1 VTVGVARAAD
11 WFAATRPRTLSASLA
26 PVAVGIGVAR
36 STGHVVAWH
45 AALAFVVSLSVQIG
59 ANFANDYSD
68 GVRGTDAKRVG
79 PTRLVASG
87 LASPAAV
94 RAAAVASFGLGAA
107 AGLVLAIVMSPWLIL
122 VGAAS
127 IAAAWLYTGGS
138 RPYGYAGYGELFSF
152 VFFGFVATVGTTYVV
167 SGEVPAIAFGAAV
180 PLGAYAT
187 ALLVVNNLRDIATD
201 AEAGKHTLVVRLGD
215 RRSRLLFTAL
225 VVGGVLVSAVVSPW
239 RHFALLGLLA
249 LPAAVVP
256 LRRVRAG
263 ATGAELVPV
272 LEQTGTVHIVL
283 GLLLA
288 IGIAL

>member
-1 VTVGVARAAD
+1 MARAAD
-11 WFAATRPRTLSASLA
+11 WFAATRPRTLSASLT

-45 AALAFVVSLSVQIG
+45 AVLAFVVSLSIQIG

-87 LASPAAV
+87 LARPAAV

-122 VGAAS
+122 VGAAT
-127 IAAAWLYTGGS
+127 IAAAWLYTGGP
-138 RPYGYAGYGELFSF
+138 RPYGYAGYGELFDF

-215 RRSRLLFTAL
+215 RRSRLLFAAL

-249 LPAAVVP
+249 LPAAAVP

>member
-1 VTVGVARAAD
+1 MARAAD

-187 ALLVVNNLRDIATD
+187 ALLVANNLRDIATD

>member
-1 VTVGVARAAD
+1 MARAAD
-11 WFAATRPRTLSASLA
+11 WFAATRPRTLSASLT

-45 AALAFVVSLSVQIG
+45 AVLAFVVSLSIQIG

-138 RPYGYAGYGELFSF
+138 RPYGYAGYGELFDF

-167 SGEVPAIAFGAAV
+167 SGEIPAIAFGAAV

-215 RRSRLLFTAL
+215 RRSRLLFAAL

-249 LPAAVVP
+249 LPAAAVP

>member
-1 VTVGVARAAD
+1 MARAAD
-11 WFAATRPRTLSASLA
+11 WFAATRPRTLSASLT

-45 AALAFVVSLSVQIG
+45 AVLAFVVSLSIQIG

-87 LASPAAV
+87 LARPAAV

-122 VGAAS
+122 VGAAT
-127 IAAAWLYTGGS
+127 IAAAWLYTGGP
-138 RPYGYAGYGELFSF
+138 RPYGYAGYGELFDF

-167 SGEVPAIAFGAAV
+167 SGEIPAIAFGAAV

-215 RRSRLLFTAL
+215 RRSRLLFAAL

-249 LPAAVVP
+249 LPAAAVP

>member
-1 VTVGVARAAD
+1 MARAAD

-45 AALAFVVSLSVQIG
+45 AVLAFVVSLSIQIG

-127 IAAAWLYTGGS
+127 IAAAWLYTGGP

-187 ALLVVNNLRDIATD
+187 ALLVANNLRDIATD

-249 LPAAVVP
+249 LPAAAVP

>member
-187 ALLVVNNLRDIATD
+187 ALLVANNLRDIATD

>member
-1 VTVGVARAAD
+1 VATGAD
-11 WFAATRPRTLSASLA
+11 WLAATRPATLSASLT
-26 PVAVGIGVAR
+26 PIAVGIGVAR
-36 STGHVVAWH
+36 STGHVVVWH
-45 AALAFVVSLSVQIG
+45 AALAFVVGLSIQLG

-87 LASPAAV
+87 LASPATV
-94 RAAAVASFGLGAA
+94 RAAAIASFVLGAA

-127 IAAAWLYTGGS
+127 IAAAWLYTGGP
-138 RPYGYAGYGELFSF
+138 RPYGYAGYGELFAF

-167 SGEVPAIAFGAAV
+167 SGEIPAIAFGAAV
-180 PLGAYAT
+180 PLGAYTT
-187 ALLVVNNLRDIATD
+187 ALMVVNNLRDIPTD
-201 AEAGKHTLVVRLGD
+201 VEAGKHTLVVRLGD

-225 VVGGVLVSAVVSPW
+225 VVGGILVSVVVSPW

-249 LPAAVVP
+249 LPAAVLP

-263 ATGAELVPV
+263 ATGTELVSV
-272 LEQTGTVHIVL
+272 LKQTGIVHIVL

>member
-1 VTVGVARAAD
+1 VARAAD

-187 ALLVVNNLRDIATD
+187 ALLVANNLRDIATD

-225 VVGGVLVSAVVSPW
+225 VVGGVLVSGVVSPW

-249 LPAAVVP
+249 LPAAAVP

>member
-1 VTVGVARAAD
+1 VARAAD
-11 WFAATRPRTLSASLA
+11 WFAATRPRTLSASLT

-45 AALAFVVSLSVQIG
+45 AVLAFVVSLSIQIG

-87 LASPAAV
+87 LARPAAV

-122 VGAAS
+122 VGAAT

-187 ALLVVNNLRDIATD
+187 ALLVANNLRDIATD

>member
-1 VTVGVARAAD
+1 MARAAD
-11 WFAATRPRTLSASLA
+11 WFAATRPRTLSASLT

-45 AALAFVVSLSVQIG
+45 AVLAFVVSLSIQIG
-59 ANFANDYSD
+59 ANFANVYSD

-87 LASPAAV
+87 LARPAAV

-127 IAAAWLYTGGS
+127 IAAAWLYTGGP
-138 RPYGYAGYGELFSF
+138 RPYGYAGYGELFDF

-167 SGEVPAIAFGAAV
+167 SGEIPAIAFGAAV

-215 RRSRLLFTAL
+215 RRSRLLFAAL

-249 LPAAVVP
+249 LPAAAVP

>member
-1 VTVGVARAAD
+1 MARAAD
-11 WFAATRPRTLSASLA
+11 WFAATRPRTLSASLT

-45 AALAFVVSLSVQIG
+45 AALAFVVSFSIQIG

-127 IAAAWLYTGGS
+127 IAAAWLYTGGP
-138 RPYGYAGYGELFSF
+138 RPYGYAGYGELFAF
-152 VFFGFVATVGTTYVV
+152 VFFGFVVTVGTTYVV
-167 SGEVPAIAFGAAV
+167 SGEIPAIAFGAAV

-225 VVGGVLVSAVVSPW
+225 VVGGVLVSVVVSPW

-249 LPAAVVP
+249 LPAAALP

-263 ATGAELVPV
+263 ATGTELVSV

>member
-1 VTVGVARAAD
+1 MARAAD

-187 ALLVVNNLRDIATD
+187 ALLVANNLRDIATD

-225 VVGGVLVSAVVSPW
+225 VVGGVLVSGVVSPW

>member
-1 VTVGVARAAD
+1 
-11 WFAATRPRTLSASLA
+11 
-26 PVAVGIGVAR
+26 
-36 STGHVVAWH
+36 
-45 AALAFVVSLSVQIG
+45 
-59 ANFANDYSD
+59 
-68 GVRGTDAKRVG
+68 
-79 PTRLVASG
+79 
-87 LASPAAV
+87 V
-94 RAAAVASFGLGAA
+94 RAAAIASFGLGAA

-187 ALLVVNNLRDIATD
+187 ALLVANNLRDIATD

>member
-45 AALAFVVSLSVQIG
+45 AVLAFVVSLSIQIG

-187 ALLVVNNLRDIATD
+187 ALLVANNLRDIATD

>member
-1 VTVGVARAAD
+1 MARAAD
-11 WFAATRPRTLSASLA
+11 WFAATRPRTLSASLT

-187 ALLVVNNLRDIATD
+187 ALLVANNLRDIATD

>member
-1 VTVGVARAAD
+1 VARAAD

-187 ALLVVNNLRDIATD
+187 ALLVANNLRDIATD

>member
-1 VTVGVARAAD
+1 MARAAD
-11 WFAATRPRTLSASLA
+11 WFAATRPRTLSASLT

-45 AALAFVVSLSVQIG
+45 AVLAFVVSLSIQIG

-87 LASPAAV
+87 LARPAAV

-122 VGAAS
+122 VGAAT
-127 IAAAWLYTGGS
+127 IAAAWLYTGGP
-138 RPYGYAGYGELFSF
+138 RPYGYAGYGELFDF

-187 ALLVVNNLRDIATD
+187 ALLVANNLRDIATD

-249 LPAAVVP
+249 LPAAAVP

>member
-1 VTVGVARAAD
+1 VTAAVARAAD
-11 WFAATRPRTLSASLA
+11 WFAATRPRTLSASLT

-45 AALAFVVSLSVQIG
+45 AVLAFVVSLSIQIG

-87 LASPAAV
+87 LARPAAV

-122 VGAAS
+122 VGAAT
-127 IAAAWLYTGGS
+127 IAAAWLYTGGP
-138 RPYGYAGYGELFSF
+138 RPYGYAGYGELFDF

-167 SGEVPAIAFGAAV
+167 SGEIPAIAFGAAV

-225 VVGGVLVSAVVSPW
+225 VVGGVLVSGVVSPW

-249 LPAAVVP
+249 LPAAAVP

>member
-1 VTVGVARAAD
+1 VTAGVARAAD
-11 WFAATRPRTLSASLA
+11 WFAATRPRTLSASFA

-45 AALAFVVSLSVQIG
+45 AALAFVVSLSIQIG

-127 IAAAWLYTGGS
+127 VAAAWLYTGGP

-167 SGEVPAIAFGAAV
+167 SGEIPAIAFGAAV

-187 ALLVVNNLRDIATD
+187 ALLVANNLRDIATD

-249 LPAAVVP
+249 LPAAAVP

>member
-1 VTVGVARAAD
+1 MARAAD
-11 WFAATRPRTLSASLA
+11 WFAATRPRTLSASLT

-87 LASPAAV
+87 LARPAAV

-127 IAAAWLYTGGS
+127 IAAAWLYTGGP
-138 RPYGYAGYGELFSF
+138 RPYGYAGYGELFDF

-167 SGEVPAIAFGAAV
+167 SGEIPAIAFGAAV

-225 VVGGVLVSAVVSPW
+225 VVGGVLVSGVVSPW

-249 LPAAVVP
+249 LPAAAVP